1 MCTKARLV
9 QADQVSEWFGMSHGS
24 DAPIVNVPLEEGQ
37 PTYLEVSI
45 DPAAH
50 GPNGIGPIQRGVM
63 VQTASGQE
71 LRFVLAAT
79 VTR

>member
-9 QADQVSEWFGMSHGS
+9 QADQVSEWFGMSHGGS
-24 DAPIVNVPLEEGQ
+24 APVVDVPLEQGQ
-37 PTYLEVSI
+37 AAFLEVSI

-50 GPNGIGPIQRGVM
+50 GPAGIGPIQRGVM
-63 VQTASGQE
+63 VRTADGQE
-71 LRFVLAAT
+71 LQFVLEAT